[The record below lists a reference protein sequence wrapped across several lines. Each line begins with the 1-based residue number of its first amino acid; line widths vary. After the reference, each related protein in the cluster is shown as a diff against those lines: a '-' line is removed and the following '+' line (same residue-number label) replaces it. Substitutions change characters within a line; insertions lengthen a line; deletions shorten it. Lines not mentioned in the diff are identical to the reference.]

1 MLTPDGQHS
10 MMPVINVYGEGGG
23 MAEAAQHDGE
33 EFIHVLAGAIELSI
47 GRGEPIVLEAGDS
60 AYYRADT
67 PHSFRNA
74 GRGEA
79 SFLGV
84 TTPPNL

>member
-1 MLTPDGQHS
+1 
-10 MMPVINVYGEGGG
+10 
-23 MAEAAQHDGE
+23 MADAAQHEGE
-33 EFIHVLAGAIELSI
+33 EFVYVLAGRIELVVD
-47 GRGEPIVLEAGDS
+47 GESVVLGPGDS
-60 AYYRADT
+60 AYYRADV

-79 SFLGV
+79 RFVGV